1 MTISHR
7 THDKDPNDT
16 YVNGDEW
23 PQASPLVDPQPS
35 IDVARNPVA
44 IFKNL
49 SATRRLG
56 EMRKNMT
63 NDSYIIPEM
72 ALAGQITLFYA
83 KPNTGKTLFFLRFII
98 DTIRNGTIS
107 PDDFF
112 YVNADDSYKGLLTK
126 AEIAEKHGFSMIS
139 PTEAGMDP
147 SQIVKL
153 FDEMSKSDE
162 IQGKIIFIDTL
173 KKFADMMNKKSQA
186 NFFHVLRKLGAKN
199 VTVIIAGHANKNL
212 SVDGDLIYEGTSDTM
227 SDIDCAYSMNRLS
240 DTSDTRQVV
249 EFRGEKDRG
258 DVVAKV
264 TYEYSKVPGMSYM
277 DMLDSVAKVDDG
289 TAAKIAQLSKRK
301 LLEDE
306 FESVL
311 LFVKDFLTSGKK
323 NQSEILTAYEES
335 EYLKEEISRA
345 AFKKGL
351 ESLDGISWVKKRNRA
366 NKNAMEYELIG
377 AEANDYRLA
386 KGE

>member
-49 SATRRLG
+49 SVTRRLG

-153 FDEMSKSDE
+153 FDEMSESDE
-162 IQGKIIFIDTL
+162 IQG
-173 KKFADMMNKKSQA
+173 
-186 NFFHVLRKLGAKN
+186 
-199 VTVIIAGHANKNL
+199 
-212 SVDGDLIYEGTSDTM
+212 
-227 SDIDCAYSMNRLS
+227 
-240 DTSDTRQVV
+240 
-249 EFRGEKDRG
+249 
-258 DVVAKV
+258 
-264 TYEYSKVPGMSYM
+264 
-277 DMLDSVAKVDDG
+277 
-289 TAAKIAQLSKRK
+289 
-301 LLEDE
+301 
-306 FESVL
+306 
-311 LFVKDFLTSGKK
+311 
-323 NQSEILTAYEES
+323 
-335 EYLKEEISRA
+335 
-345 AFKKGL
+345 
-351 ESLDGISWVKKRNRA
+351 
-366 NKNAMEYELIG
+366 
-377 AEANDYRLA
+377 
-386 KGE
+386 